1 MTTSLYQKYRPQTW
15 NDVSGQNH
23 IKITLQNEI
32 DHDKITH
39 AYVFTGPRG
48 VGKTTTA
55 RLLAKAINCQNRQPK
70 GEPCN
75 TCSACAAITAGSA
88 LDVIEIDAASH
99 TGVDNVRENIIEN
112 ARVAPTALPNKV
124 FIIDEVH
131 MLSASAF
138 NALLKTLEEP
148 PKNTFFI
155 LATTEIHKVPETI
168 ISRCQRFDF
177 KRVSVPDLVRLLE
190 KTATSEKIAIDNDVL
205 EHIAK
210 HADGC
215 IRDAQSLL
223 GQILSLG
230 ETRITM
236 AVAELII
243 PRSNVQT
250 LTALFTALLQ
260 KNAAAGLEIIHGLV
274 EDGVNVAEFTKEF
287 IAFLRGVMLLK
298 VEGAS
303 QYAFFDMRPE
313 EQEKIVQL
321 SKEKNPGDI
330 AVMMEMFV
338 KRLQMIK
345 QTDLQELPLEL
356 AVMEICFNTGA
367 DVVSQTGAQR
377 SGQAGSGQVKTKNVV
392 NQGTLSTAQVLQ
404 AGGVTPASAE
414 AVKKTEVVK
423 SSADL
428 AAGELTK
435 DAGAINMHDHW
446 MKIVRAIK
454 KHNHALHLTLKVA
467 QLVSYKA
474 GVLTLGFRYKF
485 YKDRMNEEKN
495 RQTVEQVVMEVT
507 GEKVSI
513 ACEIHEKFSGT
524 GGGKGAD
531 NLLPVTEGE
540 VSNVWDLAVNTFG
553 GEIVAEK

>member
-1 MTTSLYQKYRPQTW
+1 MTTTSLYQKYRPQTW

-32 DHDKITH
+32 DHNKITH

-75 TCSACAAITAGSA
+75 TCAACTAITAGSA

-155 LATTEIHKVPETI
+155 LATTEIHKVPEKI
-168 ISRCQRFDF
+168 MSRCQRFDF
-177 KRVSVPDLVRLLE
+177 KQVSVSDLVKLLE
-190 KTATSEKIAIDNDVL
+190 KTAASEKVQVENDVL

-236 AVAELII
+236 EVAELII
-243 PRSNVQT
+243 PRSNIST
-250 LTALFTALLQ
+250 LMALFEALQQ
-260 KNAAAGLEIIHGLV
+260 KNAAAGVAVIHELV
-274 EDGVNVAEFTKEF
+274 ETGVNISEFTKEF

-298 VEGAS
+298 VEGTG
-303 QYAFFDMRPE
+303 QYAFFDIRPE
-313 EQEKIVQL
+313 QQQKIIQLAQEK
-321 SKEKNPGDI
+321 SPGDI
-330 AVMMEMFV
+330 AQLMEMFV

-356 AVMEICFNTGA
+356 AVMEICFGTA
-367 DVVSQTGAQR
+367 MTAAPVE
-377 SGQAGSGQVKTKNVV
+377 SGRKDGVV
-392 NQGTLSTAQVLQ
+392 NQIR
-404 AGGVTPASAE
+404 GGVADGVKVVTSATPS
-414 AVKKTEVVK
+414 KKQPSMQE
-423 SSADL
+423 
-428 AAGELTK
+428 
-435 DAGAINMHDHW
+435 HW
-446 MKIVRAIK
+446 PKIVRAIK

-467 QLVSYKA
+467 QLVSYEA

-485 YKDRMNEEKN
+485 YKDRINEAKHRE
-495 RQTVEQVVMEVT
+495 TVEQVVLEVS
-507 GEKVSI
+507 GEKVKI
-513 ACEIHEKFSGT
+513 ECEIHEKFEGI
-524 GGGKGAD
+524 GIGAGAEGGKNID
-531 NLLPVTEGE
+531 NLVPVTEGE